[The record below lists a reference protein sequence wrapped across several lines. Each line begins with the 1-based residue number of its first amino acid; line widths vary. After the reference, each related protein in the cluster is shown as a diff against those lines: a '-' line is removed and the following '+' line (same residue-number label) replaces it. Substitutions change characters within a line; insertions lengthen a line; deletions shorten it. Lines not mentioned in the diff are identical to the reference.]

1 MTRTELEQK
10 QQELIAH
17 LQEGYGTE
25 MVQAWEYKLKHK
37 LESEIASLIEQKPD
51 CYDKRFIEWMLK
63 NGAYSDVPYKTYTQ
77 KWNIQ
82 IENYDWVYFT
92 TEEAF
97 EYWKNDIKDKEQ

>member
-1 MTRTELEQK
+1 MNKEEFITERTNIISRMLDNPNEYGIYPTTKCFNELDA
-10 QQELIAH
+10 LYDRI
-17 LQEGYGTE
+17 
-25 MVQAWEYKLKHK
+25 V
-37 LESEIASLIEQKPD
+37 EQKPD